1 MKNKSTSETGIFNPR
16 VFVAF
21 ALVSAGL
28 FLTLFSFASTPP
40 SGTLTDTSGPITY
53 TAGPFFQAN
62 QSPVF
67 EVDSGPRCDQQGFPC
82 DTYKLTLK
90 VPSGYAASHPKA
102 VVRATMSW
110 TDAGSGQAHYDIYI
124 FKTPRNDCNPNDCT
138 QPDGSEQADSQASSF
153 LGPRNPQVAYVAV
166 TSDTQTYTVM
176 IIPNTP
182 SGETVKVVIDLLP
195 GTDGALTAGFGGP
208 DPTTPGVP
216 RYMNFYA
223 PAGTSAQP
231 SSGEFNIGYNPATGR
246 IMTMNSGPVWRITP
260 PELLKP
266 AQPECCEGL
275 WEDKSTVSANT
286 GLDPILWTDQMT
298 GRTFVSNSTAG
309 ANAVYGYSDND
320 GDSWTEGG
328 VSPPNGG
335 ADHETIGSG
344 PYPAS
349 VPLGNDAVNKGRAVY
364 YCSQDVVGP
373 ASCQRS
379 DDFGAS
385 YGPGVFAYNG
395 QGASVPNGSC
405 GGLHGHLHVAP
416 DGTVW
421 LPVSQCLN
429 TSGSNTQGGAFS
441 TDAGNTWT
449 EFKVPNGFS
458 QKDGADP
465 SIGIDSDGVI
475 YFAYV
480 RNEPVAT
487 NQPPEGHAH
496 VAVGKRN
503 ADNTVSWLNDTDV
516 GATHGI
522 KNAAEIE
529 AVGGSS
535 GRAGVGF
542 LGTDLT
548 GDYEQLSFPGQWYAF
563 IATTYDQ
570 GKTWVTVNATPNDP
584 VQNHTGVWQQGGAQT
599 DRNLLDFNEI
609 TVDKN
614 GRVLFG
620 YSDGCV
626 TIGCIGGTAPNDFV
640 AFQRVARQTGG
651 KSLFASF
658 DASTD
663 TTAPILAKAP
673 CLSGVRN
680 VTGSQLTWK
689 VPDNGGSE
697 IVEYFIYRGTTA
709 GGEDL
714 VTPIGRVAGDRT
726 TYTDATADPTVKD
739 YFYEVRAV
747 TTISGGLAFGAIS
760 NEVDLK
766 VTPITVPP
774 VAFSCS
780 GINVVLDAAGDAH
793 DPAPNAG
800 LANTDQADI
809 TAISFSADA
818 AKKTLT
824 TKLTIKNLSSTPS
837 AGTDSTIYWVTW
849 TGPNNQLYATR
860 HVEPDPAGTSY
871 TYGQWDGSSGFVSGT
886 THSTT
891 GTVTPGPNGTITVD
905 VALADVGNPTIP
917 VAAPNSTPAVRN
929 PYGIVFG
936 GEGFNGAGLFFTAP
950 MDRAPDTGSG
960 QSWAVCLPP
969 NAAPTAILTAT
980 PDHGPAPLTVTLD
993 GSHSTDPDAGDT
1005 IASYTFDFGDGLSPV
1020 TQSSPTV
1027 SHTYSAPGE
1036 YPARLKVTDSR
1047 GLISTNTAVFPIEV
1061 NAALRNISTRGS
1073 VQTGDNVMIGGFI
1086 VTGTSPRQILLRG
1099 LGPSVKSNGQPVPGS
1114 LQDPTIE
1121 LHDTS
1126 KLIATNDNWKT
1137 DDATGQSQQAAIQ
1150 NTGAAPGD
1158 DRESALVR
1166 TLDPGSYTVILRGK
1180 NNTTGIGLIEA
1191 YDLDPFS
1198 NSKLANISTRGL
1210 VLTGDNVMIA
1220 GFVAGPPNAA
1230 PTGIVIRGIGPSLS
1244 NSGVSSPLADPTL
1257 ELHDANG
1264 AKVKTND
1271 NWKID
1276 DASGQSQQSDIEATG
1291 LAPTADAE
1299 SAILTDV
1306 APGVYTA
1313 VLAGKNNGSG
1323 VGLVEIYNIH

>member
-1 MKNKSTSETGIFNPR
+1 MKKKSTTETGIFNPR
-16 VFVAF
+16 AFAAF
-21 ALVSAGL
+21 ALSSAGL
-28 FLTLFSFASTPP
+28 FLALFSFAATPP

-67 EVDSGPRCDQQGFPC
+67 ELDSGPRCDQQGFPC
-82 DTYKLTLK
+82 DTYKLTLQL
-90 VPSGYAASHPKA
+90 PSGYAASHPKA

-138 QPDGSEQADSQASSF
+138 QPDGSQQADSQSASF

-195 GTDGALTAGFGGP
+195 GTDGALTPGFGGP

-246 IMTMNSGPVWRITP
+246 IMTMNSGPIWRITP
-260 PELLKP
+260 AELLTP
-266 AQPECCEGL
+266 ALPECCEGL
-275 WEDKSTVSANT
+275 WEDKSSGVTDT
-286 GLDPILWTDQMT
+286 GLDPILWTDQPT
-298 GRTFVSNSTAG
+298 GRTFASNSTAG
-309 ANAVYGYSDND
+309 ANAVYAYSDDD
-320 GDSWTEGG
+320 GDSWTPVGI
-328 VSPPNGG
+328 SPPNGG

-349 VPLGNDAVNKGRAVY
+349 VPLGNPAVNKGRAVY

-379 DDFGAS
+379 DNFGAS
-385 YGPGVFAYNG
+385 YGPGIPAYNG
-395 QGASVPNGSC
+395 QGKGTPGGTAC

-421 LPVSQCLN
+421 LPVSQC
-429 TSGSNTQGGAFS
+429 GGVQGGALS
-441 TDAGNTWT
+441 TDAGTTWT
-449 EFKVPNGFS
+449 EFTVPNGFS
-458 QKDGADP
+458 QKDGSDP
-465 SIGIDSDGVI
+465 SIGIDADGVI
-475 YFAYV
+475 YFAYI
-480 RNEPVAT
+480 RNEPVAN

-503 ADNTVSWLNDTDV
+503 PDNTVTWLNDTDI
-516 GATHGI
+516 GATHGV

-542 LGTDLT
+542 IGTNLT

-584 VQNHTGVWQQGGAQT
+584 VQNHTGIWQQGGAQT

-626 TIGCIGGTAPNDFV
+626 TVGCIGGTAPNDFV

-663 TTAPILAKAP
+663 TIAPVLAKAP
-673 CLSGVRN
+673 CLSGTRD
-680 VTGSQLTWK
+680 VTGSHLTWK
-689 VPDNGGSE
+689 VPDNGGSD

-726 TYTDATADPTVKD
+726 TYTDATADPTVTD
-739 YFYEVRAV
+739 YFYKVRAV
-747 TTISGGLAFGAIS
+747 TTINGGLAFGAIS

-766 VTPITVPP
+766 VTATTVPP
-774 VAFSCS
+774 AALSCS

-824 TKLTIKNLSSTPS
+824 TKLTVKNLSSTPS

-849 TGPNNQLYATR
+849 TGPDNKMYATR
-860 HVEPDPAGTSY
+860 HIEPDPAGTSY

-891 GTVTPGPNGTITVD
+891 GTVTTGPNGTITVD

-917 VAAPNSTPAVRN
+917 VADPNSTPAVRQ
-929 PYGIVFG
+929 PYGLVFG
-936 GEGFNGAGLFFTAP
+936 GEGFNGVGLFFTSP

-969 NAAPTAILTAT
+969 NAAPIAILTAT

-993 GSHSTDPDAGDT
+993 GSASTDPDAGDT
-1005 IASYTFDFGDGLSPV
+1005 IASYTFDFGDGSGSV
-1020 TQSSPTV
+1020 TQASPTI
-1027 SHTYSAPGE
+1027 SHTYSAPGQ
-1036 YPARLKVTDSR
+1036 YPARLRVTDSR
-1047 GLISTNTAVFPIEV
+1047 GLASINTALVNIEV
-1061 NAALRNISTRGS
+1061 NAALRNISTREN
-1073 VQTGDNVMIGGFI
+1073 VQTGDNVLIAGFI

-1099 LGPSVKSNGQPVPGS
+1099 IGPSIKVNGQPLPGS
-1114 LQDPTIE
+1114 MQDPTIE
-1121 LHDTS
+1121 LHDANTV
-1126 KLIATNDNWKT
+1126 IATNDNWKT
-1137 DDATGQSQQAAIQ
+1137 DDMTGQSQQAAIE
-1150 NTGAAPGD
+1150 NTGAAPTD
-1158 DRESALVR
+1158 NRESALVR
-1166 TLDPGSYTVILRGK
+1166 TLNPGTYTVVLRGK
-1180 NNTTGIGLIEA
+1180 SNTTGIALIEA
-1191 YDLDPFS
+1191 YDLDPFA
-1198 NSKLANISTRGL
+1198 NSKLANISTRGP
-1210 VLTGDNVMIA
+1210 VQTGDNVMIA
-1220 GFVAGPPNAA
+1220 GFVAGPSNAA
-1230 PTGIVIRGIGPSLS
+1230 DTGILIRGIGPSLS
-1244 NSGVSSPLADPTL
+1244 NLGVPNPLQDPTL
-1257 ELHDANG
+1257 ELHDGNG
-1264 AKVKTND
+1264 TTVRSND
-1271 NWKID
+1271 NWKVD
-1276 DASGQSQQSDIEATG
+1276 DRNGGSQQADIESTG
-1291 LAPTADAE
+1291 LQPGDDRE

-1306 APGVYTA
+1306 APGTYTA
-1313 VLAGKNNGSG
+1313 ILAGKNNTTGI
-1323 VGLVEIYNIH
+1323 GLVEIYNVH

>member
-1 MKNKSTSETGIFNPR
+1 MKTKSTSETGIFNPR
-16 VFVAF
+16 VFAAF
-21 ALVSAGL
+21 ALASAGL
-28 FLTLFSFASTPP
+28 FLALFSFAATPP
-40 SGTLTDTSGPITY
+40 SGTLTDTSGPLTY

-67 EVDSGPRCDQQGFPC
+67 ELDSGPRCDGQAFPC
-82 DTYKLTLK
+82 DIYKLTLQL
-90 VPSGYAASHPKA
+90 PSGYAASHPKA

-110 TDAGSGQAHYDIYI
+110 TDSGSTQAHYDIYL
-124 FKTPRNDCNPNDCT
+124 FKTPRNDCNPSDCT
-138 QPDGSEQADSQASSF
+138 QPDGSQQADSQSASF
-153 LGPRNPQVAYVAV
+153 LGPRNPQIAFVAV

-195 GTDGALTAGFGGP
+195 GTDGALTPGFGGP
-208 DPTTPGVP
+208 DPTAPGVP

-223 PAGTSAQP
+223 PAGSSAEP

-246 IMTMNSGPVWRITP
+246 IMTMNSGPIWRITP
-260 PELLKP
+260 AELLKP
-266 AQPECCEGL
+266 ALPECCEGL
-275 WEDKSTVSANT
+275 WEDRSSGVTDT
-286 GLDPILWTDQMT
+286 GLDPILWTDQAS
-298 GRTFVSNSTAG
+298 GRTFASNSTAG
-309 ANAVYGYSDND
+309 ANAVYAYSDDD
-320 GDSWTEGG
+320 GDSWTPVGF
-328 VSPPNGG
+328 SPPNGG

-379 DDFGAS
+379 DDLGAT
-385 YGPGVFAYNG
+385 YGPGVPAYNG
-395 QGASVPNGSC
+395 QGVAVPGGTDC

-421 LPVSQCLN
+421 LPVSQCF
-429 TSGSNTQGGAFS
+429 GKQGGAFS

-458 QKDGADP
+458 QKDGSDP
-465 SIGIDSDGVI
+465 SIGIDADGVI
-475 YFAYV
+475 YFAYI
-480 RNEPVAT
+480 RNEPVAA
-487 NQPPEGHAH
+487 NQPPEGHAR

-503 ADNTVSWLNDTDV
+503 PDNTITWLNDTDI

-522 KNAAEIE
+522 KNAVEIE

-542 LGTDLT
+542 IGTNLT

-570 GKTWVTVNATPNDP
+570 GKTWVTVNASPNDP

-626 TIGCIGGTAPNDFV
+626 TVGCIGGTAPNDFV

-663 TTAPILAKAP
+663 TTTAILAKAP
-673 CLSGVRN
+673 CLSGVRD

-689 VPDNGGSE
+689 VPDNGGSA
-697 IVEYFIYRGTTA
+697 IVKYFIYRGTTA

-714 VTPIGRVAGDRT
+714 VTPIGQAAGDRT
-726 TYTDATADPTVKD
+726 NYTDATADPTVKD
-739 YFYEVRAV
+739 YFYKVRAV
-747 TTISGGLAFGAIS
+747 TTINGSLALGALS
-760 NEVDLK
+760 NEIDLK
-766 VTPITVPP
+766 VTAVTVPP
-774 VAFSCS
+774 VAAFSCS
-780 GINVVLDAAGDAH
+780 GTNVVLDAAGDAH

-824 TKLTIKNLSSTPS
+824 TKMTLKNLSSTPS

-849 TGPNNQLYATR
+849 TGPDNKLYATR
-860 HVEPDPAGTSY
+860 HVEPDPAGNSY

-886 THSTT
+886 SHSTT

-905 VALADVGNPTIP
+905 VPLADVGNPSIP
-917 VAAPNSTPAVRN
+917 ISDPNGTPAVRK
-929 PYGIVFG
+929 PYGIDFA

-950 MDRAPDTGSG
+950 MDRAPDTGNG

-969 NAAPTAILTAT
+969 NAAPTAILTVT
-980 PDHGPAPLTVTLD
+980 PPHGPAPLTVTLD
-993 GSHSTDPDAGDT
+993 ASQSTDPDAGDT
-1005 IASYTFDFGDGLSPV
+1005 IASYTFDFGDGSAAV
-1020 TQSSPTV
+1020 TQSAPTIT
-1027 SHTYSAPGE
+1027 HTYQFAGE
-1036 YPARLKVTDSR
+1036 YPATVRVTDSR
-1047 GLISTNTAVFPIEV
+1047 GLPSTNTAIAVVEV
-1061 NAALRNISTRGS
+1061 DAVLRNLSTRAN
-1073 VQTGDNVMIGGFI
+1073 VQTGDNVLIGGLII
-1086 VTGTSPRQILLRG
+1086 V
-1099 LGPSVKSNGQPVPGS
+1099 NGQGS
-1114 LQDPTIE
+1114 RTILIRAIGPTLSKSGIATPLQDPTLE
-1121 LHDTS
+1121 LHDGTGTV
-1126 KLIATNDNWKT
+1126 IATNDNWKT
-1137 DDATGQSQQAAIQ
+1137 DDQTGQSQQTAIEGTGIPPQDDRESALFKSLPPGQYTAIVRGKGNTTGLAVVEAYDIDPFAQSKLGNISTRALVGTGNNVVIGGFIVGPQNAAPAMVLIRGMGPSLTSHGVPGALQDPTLELHDAQGNKLRVNDNWKDSQQADIQ
-1150 NTGAAPGD
+1150 NTSLAPGD
-1158 DRESALVR
+1158 DRESA
-1166 TLDPGSYTVILRGK
+1166 
-1180 NNTTGIGLIEA
+1180 
-1191 YDLDPFS
+1191 
-1198 NSKLANISTRGL
+1198 
-1210 VLTGDNVMIA
+1210 
-1220 GFVAGPPNAA
+1220 
-1230 PTGIVIRGIGPSLS
+1230 
-1244 NSGVSSPLADPTL
+1244 
-1257 ELHDANG
+1257 
-1264 AKVKTND
+1264 
-1271 NWKID
+1271 
-1276 DASGQSQQSDIEATG
+1276 
-1291 LAPTADAE
+1291 
-1299 SAILTDV
+1299 ILTDI
-1306 APGVYTA
+1306 APGNYTA
-1313 VLAGKNNGSG
+1313 ILAGTNNTAG
-1323 VGLVEIYNIH
+1323 VGLVEIYNLQ

>member
-1 MKNKSTSETGIFNPR
+1 MRKKSVSESALFYPR
-16 VFVAF
+16 VLVA
-21 ALVSAGL
+21 LMLGSAGAL
-28 FLTLFSFASTPP
+28 LAIAGFAATPAT
-40 SGTLTDTSGPITY
+40 GTLTDTSGRLMY
-53 TAGPFFQAN
+53 SAGPFFQSN

-67 EVDSGPRCDQQGFPC
+67 ELDSGPRCDQQSFPC
-82 DTYKLTLK
+82 DTYKLTLNL
-90 VPSGYAASHPKA
+90 PSGYAAAHPKA

-110 TDAGSGQAHYDIYI
+110 VDTGSGQAHYDIYI

-138 QPDGSEQADSQASSF
+138 EPDGSQQADAQSASF
-153 LGPRNPQVAYVAV
+153 LAAGNPKVAYIAV
-166 TSDTQTYTVM
+166 TSDTQTYTLM
-176 IIPNTP
+176 IIPNTA

-195 GTDGALTAGFGGP
+195 GSDGALTPGFGGP

-223 PAGTSAQP
+223 PQGSSAQP

-246 IMTMNSGPVWRITP
+246 IMTMNSGPIWRITP
-260 PELLKP
+260 AELLKP
-266 AQPECCEGL
+266 ALPECCEGL
-275 WEDKSTVSANT
+275 WEDKSSGVTDT
-286 GLDPILWTDQMT
+286 GLDPILWTDQKT
-298 GRTFVSNSTAG
+298 GRTFASNSTAG
-309 ANAVYGYSDND
+309 ANAVYAYSDDD
-320 GDSWTEGG
+320 GDSWTPVGF
-328 VSPPNGG
+328 SPPNGG

-349 VPLGNDAVNKGRAVY
+349 VPLGNDATNKGHAVY
-364 YCSQDVVGP
+364 YCSQDIVGP

-385 YGPGVFAYNG
+385 YGPGVPAYNG
-395 QGASVPNGSC
+395 QGTAVPGGTDC

-421 LPVSQCLN
+421 LPVSQCFDL
-429 TSGSNTQGGAFS
+429 QGGAFS

-465 SIGIDSDGVI
+465 SIGIDADGVI
-475 YFAYV
+475 YFSYV
-480 RNEPVAT
+480 RNEPVAK

-496 VAVGKRN
+496 AAVGKLN
-503 ADNTVSWLNDTDV
+503 PNNTVTWLNDTDI

-535 GRAGVGF
+535 GRAAVGF
-542 LGTDLT
+542 IGTNLT

-584 VQNHTGVWQQGGAQT
+584 VQNHTGVWQEGGAQT

-626 TIGCIGGTAPNDFV
+626 TIGCIGGTAANDFV

-673 CLSGVRN
+673 CLSGVRD

-689 VPDNGGSE
+689 VPDNGGSN
-697 IVEYFIYRGTTA
+697 IVEYFIYRGTVA

-714 VTPIGRVAGDRT
+714 VTPIGRAAGDRT

-747 TTISGGLAFGAIS
+747 TTINGVLALGAIS

-766 VTPITVPP
+766 VAAITAPP

-780 GINVVLDAAGDAH
+780 GVNVVLDAAGDAH

-809 TAISFSADA
+809 TAVSFSADA

-837 AGTDSTIYWVTW
+837 AGTDSTIYWATW
-849 TGPNNQLYATR
+849 KGPDNKLYATR

-891 GTVTPGPNGTITVD
+891 GTVTPGPNGTITVN
-905 VALADVGNPTIP
+905 VPLADVGNPTIP
-917 VAAPNSTPAVRN
+917 VADPNTTPAVRQ
-929 PYGIVFG
+929 PYGIDFA

-950 MDRAPDTGSG
+950 MDRAPDTGGG

-969 NAAPTAILTAT
+969 NAAPTAILNAT
-980 PDHGPAPLTVTLD
+980 PDHGPAPLTVSFD
-993 GSHSTDPDAGDT
+993 ASGSTDPDPGDG
-1005 IASYTFDFGDGLSPV
+1005 IASYTFDFGDGSSIV
-1020 TQSSPTV
+1020 TQSTPTIT
-1027 SHTYSAPGE
+1027 HTYQFAGE
-1036 YPARLKVTDSR
+1036 YPARLSVTDTH
-1047 GLISTNTAVFPIEV
+1047 GLVSTNVATFVVEV
-1061 NAALRNISTRGS
+1061 NAVLRNISTRGN

-1086 VTGTSPRQILLRG
+1086 VTGNASRTIAVIA
-1099 LGPSVKSNGQPVPGS
+1099 LGPSIKSNGQPVPGT
-1114 LQDPTIE
+1114 LQDPTLE
-1121 LHDTS
+1121 LHDGTGAT
-1126 KLIATNDNWKT
+1126 IATNDNWKI
-1137 DDATGQSQQAAIQ
+1137 DDATGQSQQSSIEG
-1150 NTGAAPGD
+1150 TGLAPAND
-1158 DRESALVR
+1158 KESAIVR
-1166 TLDPGSYTVILRGK
+1166 TLPAGQYTAVVRGK
-1180 NNTTGIGLIEA
+1180 NNTTGLA
-1191 YDLDPFS
+1191 LVQVYDVNPFATS
-1198 NSKLANISTRGL
+1198 RLANISTRGK
-1210 VLTGDNVMIA
+1210 VGTGDNVMIA
-1220 GFVAGPPNAA
+1220 GFIAGPSNAA
-1230 PTGIVIRGIGPSLS
+1230 PTRLLIRGMGPSLAA
-1244 NSGVSSPLADPTL
+1244 NRVPDPLQDPTL
-1257 ELHDANG
+1257 ELHDGNG
-1264 AKVKTND
+1264 ALIRVND
-1271 NWKID
+1271 NWKDTQQADIQATNAAPPD
-1276 DASGQSQQSDIEATG
+1276 DR
-1291 LAPTADAE
+1291 E

-1306 APGVYTA
+1306 SPGNYT
-1313 VLAGKNNGSG
+1313 VILAGKNGGTGN
-1323 VGLVEIYNIH
+1323 GLVEVYDVDIQ

>member
-1 MKNKSTSETGIFNPR
+1 MKKKFTSETGAFNPR
-16 VFVAF
+16 AF
-21 ALVSAGL
+21 AAFTLASAGL
-28 FLTLFSFASTPP
+28 FLALFSFAATPP
-40 SGTLTDTSGPITY
+40 SGLLTDTSGPIMY
-53 TAGPFFQAN
+53 TAGPFFQSN

-67 EVDSGPRCDQQGFPC
+67 ELDSGPRCDQQGFPC
-82 DTYKLTLK
+82 DTYKLTLNL
-90 VPSGYAASHPKA
+90 PSGYAASHPKA
-102 VVRATMSW
+102 TVRATMSW
-110 TDAGSGQAHYDIYI
+110 TDTGSGQAHYDIYI

-138 QPDGSEQADSQASSF
+138 LPDGSEQADSQSASF

-208 DPTTPGVP
+208 DPTKPGVP
-216 RYMNFYA
+216 RYMTFNA

-231 SSGEFNIGYNPATGR
+231 SSGEFNIGYNPGTGR
-246 IMTMNSGPVWRITP
+246 IMTMNSGPIWRITP
-260 PELLKP
+260 AELLSP
-266 AQPECCEGL
+266 ALPECCEGL
-275 WEDKSTVSANT
+275 WEDKSSGVTDT
-286 GLDPILWTDQMT
+286 GLDPILWTDQKA
-298 GRTFVSNSTAG
+298 GRTFASNSTAG
-309 ANAVYGYSDND
+309 ANAVYAYSDDD
-320 GDSWTEGG
+320 GDSWTPVGIA
-328 VSPPNGG
+328 PPNGG

-379 DDFGAS
+379 DTFGAS
-385 YGPGVFAYNG
+385 YGPAVLAYNG
-395 QGASVPNGSC
+395 QGSSVPGGNDC
-405 GGLHGHLHVAP
+405 GGTHGHLHVAP

-421 LPVSQCLN
+421 LPVPHC
-429 TSGSNTQGGAFS
+429 GDKQGGAFS

-449 EFKVPNGFS
+449 EFKVPNGFA

-465 SIGIDSDGVI
+465 SIGVDSDGVI

-480 RNEPVAT
+480 RNEPVGQ

-503 ADNTVSWLNDTDV
+503 PDNTITWLNDTDI
-516 GATHGI
+516 GATHGVR
-522 KNAAEIE
+522 NAVEIE

-542 LGTDLT
+542 IGTDLT

-584 VQNHTGVWQQGGAQT
+584 VQNFTGVWQQGGAQT

-614 GRVLFG
+614 GRVLYG

-626 TIGCIGGTAPNDFV
+626 TIGCIGGTAANDFV

-658 DASTD
+658 DAFTD

-673 CLSGVRN
+673 CLSGERD
-680 VTGSQLTWK
+680 VTGSHLTWK
-689 VPDNGGSE
+689 VPDNGGSD

-709 GGEDL
+709 GGENL

-726 TYTDATADPTVKD
+726 TYTDATADPTVTD

-747 TTISGGLAFGAIS
+747 TTINGGLAFGAIS

-774 VAFSCS
+774 AAFSCS
-780 GINVVLDAAGDAH
+780 GTNVVLDAAGDAH

-809 TAISFSADA
+809 TAISFSADL

-849 TGPNNQLYATR
+849 KGPDNKLYATR
-860 HVEPDPAGTSY
+860 HVEPDPAGNSY
-871 TYGQWDGSSGFVSGT
+871 TYGQWDGSSAFVSGT

-891 GTVTPGPNGTITVD
+891 GTVTTGPNGTITVD
-905 VALADVGNPTIP
+905 VPLADVGNPIIP
-917 VAAPNSTPAVRN
+917 VTDSNSVPAVRQ
-929 PYGIVFG
+929 PYSLVFG
-936 GEGFNGAGLFFTAP
+936 GEGFNGAGVFFTSP
-950 MDRAPDTGSG
+950 MDRAPDTGGG
-960 QSWAVCLPP
+960 QSWAVCLPA

-980 PDHGPAPLTVTLD
+980 PDHGGAPLTVTLD
-993 GSHSTDPDAGDT
+993 GSLSTDPDAGDT
-1005 IASYTFDFGDGLSPV
+1005 IASYTFDFGDSSAPV
-1020 TQSSPTV
+1020 TQASPTI
-1027 SHTYSAPGE
+1027 SHTYSSPGQ
-1036 YPARLKVTDSR
+1036 YPARLRVTDSR
-1047 GLISTNTAVFPIEV
+1047 GLLSTNTALVNIEV
-1061 NAALRNISTRGS
+1061 NAALRNISTREN
-1073 VQTGDNVMIGGFI
+1073 VQTGDNVLIAGFI
-1086 VTGTSPRQILLRG
+1086 VTGNDPRQIVIRG
-1099 LGPSVKSNGQPVPGS
+1099 IGPSVKINGQPLAGAM
-1114 LQDPTIE
+1114 QDPTIE
-1121 LHDTS
+1121 LHDPNGGVT
-1126 KLIATNDNWKT
+1126 KNDNWKI
-1137 DDATGQSQQAAIQ
+1137 DDATGQSQQTAIE
-1150 NTGAAPGD
+1150 NTGVAPTD

-1166 TLDPGSYTVILRGK
+1166 SLTPGTYTVVLRGK
-1180 NNTTGIGLIEA
+1180 NNATGIALVEV
-1191 YDLDPFS
+1191 YDLDPFA
-1198 NSKLANISTRGL
+1198 NSKLANISTRGF
-1210 VLTGDNVMIA
+1210 VQTGDSVMIA
-1220 GFVAGPPNAA
+1220 GFVAGPANSAD
-1230 PTGIVIRGIGPSLS
+1230 TGILIRGIGPSLS
-1244 NSGVSSPLADPTL
+1244 NHGISNPLSDPTL

-1264 AKVKTND
+1264 ATIRSND
-1271 NWKID
+1271 NWKVD
-1276 DASGQSQQSDIEATG
+1276 DRNGDSQQAAIESTG
-1291 LAPTADAE
+1291 LAPTDDRE
-1299 SAILTDV
+1299 SAILTDI
-1306 APGVYTA
+1306 APGNYTA
-1313 VLAGKNNGSG
+1313 ILAGKNGTTG
-1323 VGLVEIYNIH
+1323 VGLVEIYNVH

>member
-1 MKNKSTSETGIFNPR
+1 MKKNSNSETGIFNPR
-16 VFVAF
+16 VFAAF
-21 ALVSAGL
+21 ALASAGL
-28 FLTLFSFASTPP
+28 FLGLFSFAATPP
-40 SGTLTDTSGPITY
+40 SGTLTDTSGPITF

-67 EVDSGPRCDQQGFPC
+67 ELDSGPRCDQQGFPC

-110 TDAGSGQAHYDIYI
+110 TDTGSGQAHYDIYI

-153 LGPRNPQVAYVAV
+153 LGPGNPKVAYVAV

-195 GTDGALTAGFGGP
+195 GTNGALTAGFGGP

-223 PAGTSAQP
+223 PAGSSAQP

-246 IMTMNSGPVWRITP
+246 IMTMNSGPIWRITP
-260 PELLKP
+260 AELLKP
-266 AQPECCEGL
+266 ALPECCEGL
-275 WEDKSTVSANT
+275 WEDKSSGVTDT
-286 GLDPILWTDQMT
+286 GLDPILWTDQSA
-298 GRTFVSNSTAG
+298 GRTFASNSTAG
-309 ANAVYGYSDND
+309 ANAVYAYSDDD
-320 GDSWTEGG
+320 GDSWTPVGF
-328 VSPPNGG
+328 SPPNGG

-379 DDFGAS
+379 DNFGAS
-385 YGPGVFAYNG
+385 YGPGVPAYNG
-395 QGASVPNGSC
+395 QGTAVPGGTDC

-421 LPVSQCLN
+421 LPVSQCA
-429 TSGSNTQGGAFS
+429 GKQGGAFS

-465 SIGIDSDGVI
+465 SIGIDSDGTI

-480 RNEPVAT
+480 RNEPVTAS
-487 NQPPEGHAH
+487 QPPEGHAH

-503 ADNTVSWLNDTDV
+503 ADNTITWLNDTDI

-542 LGTDLT
+542 IGTDLT

-570 GKTWVTVNATPNDP
+570 GKSWVTVNATPNDP

-626 TIGCIGGTAPNDFV
+626 TVGCIGGTAPNDFV

-651 KSLFASF
+651 RSLFASF
-658 DASTD
+658 DGSTD

-673 CLSGVRN
+673 CLSGVRD

-689 VPDNGGSE
+689 VPDNGGSD
-697 IVEYFIYRGTTA
+697 IVKYFIYRGTTA

-714 VTPIGRVAGDRT
+714 VTPIGQAAGNST

-739 YFYEVRAV
+739 YFYKVRAV
-747 TTISGGLAFGAIS
+747 TTIGGSPALGAVS

-766 VTPITVPP
+766 VTAVTTPP
-774 VAFSCS
+774 VATFSCS
-780 GINVVLDAAGDAH
+780 GINVALDAAGDAH

-824 TKLTIKNLSSTPS
+824 TKLTLKNLSSTPS
-837 AGTDSTIYWVTW
+837 AGTDSTIYWATW
-849 TGPNNQLYATR
+849 TGPDNKLYATR

-905 VALADVGNPTIP
+905 VPLADVGNPTIP
-917 VAAPNSTPAVRN
+917 ITDPNGIPAVRK
-929 PYGIVFG
+929 PYAIDFA
-936 GEGFNGAGLFFTAP
+936 GEGFNGTGLFFTAP
-950 MDRAPDTGSG
+950 MDRAPDTGNG
-960 QSWAVCLPP
+960 QSWAVCLPA

-980 PDHGPAPLTVTLD
+980 PDHGPGPLTVTLD

-1005 IASYTFDFGDGLSPV
+1005 IASYTFDFGDGSNPV

-1027 SHTYSAPGE
+1027 THTYDAAGE
-1036 YPARLKVTDSR
+1036 YPAKLRVTDSR
-1047 GLISTNTAVFPIEV
+1047 GLLSTNTAITVVEV
-1061 NAALRNISTRGS
+1061 DAVLRNLSTRAN
-1073 VQTGDNVMIGGFI
+1073 VQTGDNVLIGGLI
-1086 VTGTSPRQILLRG
+1086 VVAGAEPRKVVIRAI
-1099 LGPSVKSNGQPVPGS
+1099 GPSLSKSGISGP
-1114 LQDPTIE
+1114 LQDPTLE
-1121 LHDTS
+1121 LHDGTGAI
-1126 KLIATNDNWKT
+1126 IATNDNWKT
-1137 DDATGQSQQAAIQ
+1137 DDQSGQSQQTAIEG
-1150 NTGAAPGD
+1150 TGVPPQD
-1158 DRESALVR
+1158 ERESAIFKSL
-1166 TLDPGSYTVILRGK
+1166 TPGQYTAIVRGK
-1180 NNTTGIGLIEA
+1180 GNTTGLALVEA
-1191 YDLDPFS
+1191 YDIDPFAH
-1198 NSKLANISTRGL
+1198 SKLGNISTRAL
-1210 VLTGDNVMIA
+1210 VGTGNNVVIG
-1220 GFVAGPPNAA
+1220 GFIVGPQNAA
-1230 PTGIVIRGIGPSLS
+1230 PATVVIRGMGPSLTG
-1244 NSGVSSPLADPTL
+1244 NGVPGALQDPTL
-1257 ELHDANG
+1257 ELHDAQGN
-1264 AKVKTND
+1264 KLRVND
-1271 NWKID
+1271 NWRD
-1276 DASGQSQQSDIEATG
+1276 TQESDIQNSN
-1291 LAPTADAE
+1291 LAPNDDRE
-1299 SAILTDV
+1299 SAILTDI
-1306 APGVYTA
+1306 APGNYTA
-1313 VLAGKNNGSG
+1313 ILAGKDNTTG
-1323 VGLVEIYNIH
+1323 VGLVEIYDLR

>member
-1 MKNKSTSETGIFNPR
+1 MRDQKNRHPSSLPVPNTKYSTSLCREFAAPRARGQKCSKPMKKNSASQSAFFHPRIFAS
-16 VFVAF
+16 FI
-21 ALVSAGL
+21 LCSAGAW
-28 FLTLFSFASTPP
+28 FALFSFAATPP
-40 SGTLTDTSGPITY
+40 SGTLSDTSGPIMY

-67 EVDSGPRCDQQGFPC
+67 ELDSGPRCDQQGFPC

-110 TDAGSGQAHYDIYI
+110 VDTGSTQAHYDIYI

-153 LGPRNPQVAYVAV
+153 LGPRNPQIAYVAV

-195 GTDGALTAGFGGP
+195 GTDGALTPGFGGP

-223 PAGTSAQP
+223 PPGSSAQP

-246 IMTMNSGPVWRITP
+246 ILTMNSGPIWRITP
-260 PELLKP
+260 AELLKP
-266 AQPECCEGL
+266 ALPECCEGL
-275 WEDKSTVSANT
+275 WENKSSGVTDI
-286 GLDPILWTDQMT
+286 GLDPILWTDQKA
-298 GRTFVSNSTAG
+298 GRTFASNSTAG
-309 ANAVYGYSDND
+309 ANAVYAYSDDD
-320 GDSWTEGG
+320 GDSWTPVGI
-328 VSPPNGG
+328 SPPNGG

-379 DDFGAS
+379 DNLGAS
-385 YGPGVFAYNG
+385 YGPGVPAYNG
-395 QGASVPNGSC
+395 QGSSVPGGNDC

-421 LPVSQCLN
+421 LPVSQCFGL
-429 TSGSNTQGGAFS
+429 QGGAFS

-449 EFKVPNGFS
+449 EFKVTNGFS

-480 RNEPVAT
+480 RNEPVAK

-503 ADNTVSWLNDTDV
+503 ADNTVTWLNDTDI

-542 LGTDLT
+542 IGTDLT

-658 DASTD
+658 DPSTD

-673 CLSGVRN
+673 CLSGVRD

-689 VPDNGGSE
+689 VPDNGGSG
-697 IVEYFIYRGTTA
+697 IVKYFIYRGTTA

-714 VTPIGRVAGDRT
+714 ITPIGQVAGDKT
-726 TYTDATADPTVKD
+726 TYTDGTADPTVKD
-739 YFYEVRAV
+739 YFYRVRAL
-747 TTISGGLAFGAIS
+747 TTISGGLALGAIS

-766 VTPITVPP
+766 VTAITVPP
-774 VAFSCS
+774 VALSCS

-793 DPAPNAG
+793 DP
-800 LANTDQADI
+800 
-809 TAISFSADA
+809 
-818 AKKTLT
+818 
-824 TKLTIKNLSSTPS
+824 
-837 AGTDSTIYWVTW
+837 
-849 TGPNNQLYATR
+849 
-860 HVEPDPAGTSY
+860 
-871 TYGQWDGSSGFVSGT
+871 
-886 THSTT
+886 
-891 GTVTPGPNGTITVD
+891 
-905 VALADVGNPTIP
+905 
-917 VAAPNSTPAVRN
+917 
-929 PYGIVFG
+929 
-936 GEGFNGAGLFFTAP
+936 
-950 MDRAPDTGSG
+950 
-960 QSWAVCLPP
+960 
-969 NAAPTAILTAT
+969 
-980 PDHGPAPLTVTLD
+980 
-993 GSHSTDPDAGDT
+993 
-1005 IASYTFDFGDGLSPV
+1005 
-1020 TQSSPTV
+1020 
-1027 SHTYSAPGE
+1027 
-1036 YPARLKVTDSR
+1036 
-1047 GLISTNTAVFPIEV
+1047 
-1061 NAALRNISTRGS
+1061 
-1073 VQTGDNVMIGGFI
+1073 
-1086 VTGTSPRQILLRG
+1086 
-1099 LGPSVKSNGQPVPGS
+1099 
-1114 LQDPTIE
+1114 
-1121 LHDTS
+1121 
-1126 KLIATNDNWKT
+1126 
-1137 DDATGQSQQAAIQ
+1137 
-1150 NTGAAPGD
+1150 
-1158 DRESALVR
+1158 
-1166 TLDPGSYTVILRGK
+1166 
-1180 NNTTGIGLIEA
+1180 
-1191 YDLDPFS
+1191 
-1198 NSKLANISTRGL
+1198 
-1210 VLTGDNVMIA
+1210 
-1220 GFVAGPPNAA
+1220 
-1230 PTGIVIRGIGPSLS
+1230 
-1244 NSGVSSPLADPTL
+1244 
-1257 ELHDANG
+1257 
-1264 AKVKTND
+1264 
-1271 NWKID
+1271 
-1276 DASGQSQQSDIEATG
+1276 
-1291 LAPTADAE
+1291 
-1299 SAILTDV
+1299 
-1306 APGVYTA
+1306 
-1313 VLAGKNNGSG
+1313 
-1323 VGLVEIYNIH
+1323 